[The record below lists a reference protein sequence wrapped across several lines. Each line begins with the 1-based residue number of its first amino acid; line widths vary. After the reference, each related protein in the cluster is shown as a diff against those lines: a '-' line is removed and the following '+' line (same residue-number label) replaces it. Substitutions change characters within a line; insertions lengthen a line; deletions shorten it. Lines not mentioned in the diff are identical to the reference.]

1 MKRLVIFISTWMCT
15 AWVGTAWV
23 GTACV
28 VISGLAP
35 HAARAADLLAVYQRA
50 LQNDPQLREAEATR
64 LAALEAKPQALS
76 ALLPQLTGN
85 GLISRERDSGSQNQT
100 EALTLPPCVGGAAP
114 TDINPCSPAGTPST
128 VFESFGFTGRTTT
141 TTHHYTVDLKQNLFR
156 WGNWVALQTADSQVA
171 QAEADYQAA
180 QQDLMAR
187 VSQAYFNVL
196 GAQDDLEAQQV
207 ALLSVNRQLDQAESR
222 YQIGLIA
229 ITDVEEARAA
239 HDTTAAA
246 VIAAKRAL
254 ASNQEALRQITGDP
268 FDFLAQPIEP
278 FELATPDPVSEDR
291 WVEMALQQN
300 LSLVSS
306 RLAADIAR
314 ENVSSA
320 RGGHFPS
327 LDLVGSSGKLSSNAV
342 DVFPDG
348 SPAGGSTLDQQQ
360 RSIGIQ
366 LTFPIYSGG
375 MVSSQVRQAVY
386 RHRAAKER
394 LERVARQTEHDA
406 RDAYLGVLS
415 EISRVKALRRAV
427 ESNQIALRAT
437 ESGYEAG
444 TRTAVDVLQSRQ
456 QWVQAQTDYAH
467 SRYDYMLN
475 VIKLQQAAGTLSEQ
489 SLQRVNALLKDQ
501 PPNPAD
507 RPSADLPPGQPVS
520 GQPVPGQPAPVR

>member
-1 MKRLVIFISTWMCT
+1 MNRLLIVFALM
-15 AWVGTAWV
+15 
-23 GTACV
+23 
-28 VISGLAP
+28 
-35 HAARAADLLAVYQRA
+35 AANSAGAADLVAVYQRA

-76 ALLPQLTGN
+76 YLLPHLTGN
-85 GLISRERDSGSQNQT
+85 GLISRERDTGSQVTTQ
-100 EALTLPPCVGGAAP
+100 AVTLPPCSVTQLGVPCANAGDAP
-114 TDINPCSPAGTPST
+114 TVLETFPFGGKIETT
-128 VFESFGFTGRTTT
+128 V
-141 TTHHYTVDLKQNLFR
+141 HHYTVDLRQSLFR
-156 WGNWVALQTADSQVA
+156 WENWQALKRADSQVA

-187 VSQAYFNVL
+187 VSQRYFDVL
-196 GAQDDLEAQQV
+196 GAQDDLEAQQA
-207 ALLSVNRQLDQAESR
+207 ALASVNRQLDQAEAR

-239 HDTTAAA
+239 HDSTAAA

-254 ASNQEALRQITGDP
+254 ASTWELLREIIGNP
-268 FDFLAQPIEP
+268 FESLARPIEP
-278 FELATPDPVSEDR
+278 FEMVSPDPINEDR
-291 WVEMALQQN
+291 WVDMALRQN

-306 RLAADIAR
+306 RLSADIAR
-314 ENVSSA
+314 ENASLT
-320 RGGHFPS
+320 RGAHYPS
-327 LDLVGSSGKLSSNAV
+327 LDLVGSAGKLRSDGV
-342 DVFPDG
+342 DTFDNG
-348 SPAGGSTLDQQQ
+348 NPAGGTLLDQKQ

-375 MVSSQVRQAVY
+375 LVSSQVRQAVY
-386 RHRAAKER
+386 QHRAAKER

-415 EISRVKALRRAV
+415 EMSRVKALHRAV
-427 ESNQIALRAT
+427 DSNLIALRAT

-456 QWVQAQTDYAH
+456 QWVRAQTDYAR

-489 SLQRVNALLKDQ
+489 SLQRINALLTDV
-501 PPNPAD
+501 PPP
-507 RPSADLPPGQPVS
+507 LPQTDVAPGQ
-520 GQPVPGQPAPVR
+520 VR

>member
-1 MKRLVIFISTWMCT
+1 MKRLLILIVFC
-15 AWVGTAWV
+15 
-23 GTACV
+23 ACA
-28 VISGLAP
+28 SPAP
-35 HAARAADLLAVYQRA
+35 AADLLAVYQRA

-85 GLISRERDSGSQNQT
+85 GLISRERDTGSQNTT
-100 EALTLPPCVGGAAP
+100 ESVSLPPCGPGVP
-114 TDINPCSPAGTPST
+114 PPCSSSTVPST
-128 VFESFGFTGRTTT
+128 ILESFPFSGRVDT
-141 TTHHYTVDLKQNLFR
+141 TTHQYTVNLKQNLF
-156 WGNWVALQTADSQVA
+156 NWSNWESLKRADSQVA

-180 QQDLMAR
+180 QQDLMER
-187 VSQAYFNVL
+187 VAQRYFDVL
-196 GAQDDLEAQQV
+196 GAQDDLEAQQG
-207 ALLSVNRQLDQAESR
+207 ALTSVTRQLEQAEAR
-222 YQIGLIA
+222 YEIGLIA
-229 ITDVEEARAA
+229 VTDVEEARAS
-239 HDTTAAA
+239 HDSTAAA

-254 ASNQEALRQITGDP
+254 ASTQELLREIIGDP
-268 FDFLAQPIEP
+268 FDSLARPIEP
-278 FELATPDPVSEDR
+278 FEMANPDPISEDR

-314 ENVSSA
+314 ENVSVA
-320 RGGHFPS
+320 RGGHAPS
-327 LDLVGSSGKLSSNAV
+327 LDLVGMGGKLNTNGI
-342 DVFPDG
+342 DTFTDG
-348 SPAGGSTLDQQQ
+348 TPAGGTTLDQNQ

-366 LTFPIYSGG
+366 LTFPLYSGG

-386 RHRAAKER
+386 QHRAAKER

-415 EISRVKALRRAV
+415 EISRVKALHRAV
-427 ESNQIALRAT
+427 ESNLTALRAT

-456 QWVQAQTDYAH
+456 QWVQAQTDYSR

-489 SLQRVNALLKDQ
+489 SLERVNALLTES
-501 PPNPAD
+501 PPA
-507 RPSADLPPGQPVS
+507 AA
-520 GQPVPGQPAPVR
+520 QPAAAQ